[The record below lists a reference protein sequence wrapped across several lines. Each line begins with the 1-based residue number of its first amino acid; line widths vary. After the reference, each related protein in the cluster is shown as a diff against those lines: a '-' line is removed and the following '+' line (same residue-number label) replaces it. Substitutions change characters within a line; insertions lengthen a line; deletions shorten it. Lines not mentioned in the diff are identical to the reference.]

1 MKRFVDLHLQPSIK
15 DLTQVKNMVSL
26 ASELGY
32 RMVGITL
39 PPNVTR
45 DKIKQLQSIC
55 SNAKTDLITRV
66 DLYPKTPHELLHNL
80 RRFRRNFEVIS
91 VICTS
96 KAVARQAA
104 KDRRV
109 DLLSFPATNPRKRFF
124 DHAEAEL
131 ASKAFSSLEIDMA
144 PLISLKSFSKIRL
157 LSSLRKEVEIARKFG
172 VPVTISSGATNTH
185 LIRGPYDYAA
195 VAALFDMA
203 TPLALCALSETPLTI
218 VERNR
223 EKLNPNF
230 VAPGIRIVRR
240 KNCCPDV

>member
-1 MKRFVDLHLQPSIK
+1 MKKFVDLHLQPSIK
-15 DLTQVKNMVSL
+15 DLTQMKKMVSI

-32 RMVGITL
+32 RMIAITL
-39 PPNVTR
+39 PPNVTH
-45 DKIKQLQSIC
+45 DTVKQVQSIC
-55 SNAKTDLITRV
+55 NNVKTDLITRM
-66 DLYPKTPHELLHNL
+66 DLSPKTPRELLHNL
-80 RRFRRNFEVIS
+80 RRFRRKFEVIS

-144 PLISLKSFSKIRL
+144 PLISSKSYSRIRL
-157 LSSLRKEVEIARKFG
+157 LSSLRKEVEIARKFD
-172 VPVTISSGATNTH
+172 VPVTISSGATNIH
-185 LIRGPYDYAA
+185 SIRGPYDYAA
-195 VAALFDMA
+195 IAALFDMA
-203 TPLALCALSETPLTI
+203 APLALRALSETPLTI

-223 EKLNPNF
+223 EKLSPNF
-230 VAPGIRIVRR
+230 VAPGIRLVRR
-240 KNCCPDV
+240 KNCCPDA

>member
-15 DLTQVKNMVSL
+15 DLTQVKKMVSL

-45 DKIKQLQSIC
+45 DTVKQLQSIC
-55 SNAKTDLITRV
+55 SNVKTNLITRA

-80 RRFRRNFEVIS
+80 RRFRRKFEVIS

-131 ASKAFSSLEIDMA
+131 ASKVFSSLEIDMA
-144 PLISLKSFSKIRL
+144 PLISLKSFQRIRL

-195 VAALFDMA
+195 VTALFDMA
-203 TPLALCALSETPLTI
+203 TPLALRALSETPLTI

-230 VAPGIRIVRR
+230 VAPGIRLVRR
-240 KNCCPDV
+240 KNCCPDA

>member
-1 MKRFVDLHLQPSIK
+1 MKKFVDLHLQPSIK
-15 DLTQVKNMVSL
+15 DLTQMKKMVSL

-32 RMVGITL
+32 RMIGITL

-45 DKIKQLQSIC
+45 DTVKQLQNIC
-55 SNAKTDLITRV
+55 NNVKTDLITRM
-66 DLYPKTPHELLHNL
+66 DLSPKTPRELLHKL
-80 RRFRRNFEVIS
+80 SRFRRKFEVIS

-109 DLLSFPATNPRKRFF
+109 DLLSFPATSPRKRFF

-144 PLISLKSFSKIRL
+144 PLISSKSFSRIRL
-157 LSSLRKEVEIARKFG
+157 LSSLRKEVRIARKFS
-172 VPVTISSGATNTH
+172 VPITISSGATNIH

-203 TPLALCALSETPLTI
+203 TPLALRALSETPLTI
-218 VERNR
+218 VQRNR
-223 EKLNPNF
+223 EKLSPNF
-230 VAPGIRIVRR
+230 VAPGIRLVRR
-240 KNCCPDV
+240 KKCCPDA

>member
-15 DLTQVKNMVSL
+15 DLTQVKKMVSL

-39 PPNVTR
+39 PPNVTQ

-55 SNAKTDLITRV
+55 SNIKISLVTRV
-66 DLYPKTPHELLHNL
+66 DLSPKTPRKLLNDL
-80 RRFRRNFEVIS
+80 RRLRRNFEVIS

-96 KAVARQAA
+96 KTVARQAA

-131 ASKAFSSLEIDMA
+131 ASKVFSSLEIDMA
-144 PLISLKSFSKIRL
+144 PLISTKSYSRIRF
-157 LSSLRKEVEIARKFG
+157 LSSLRKEVGIARKFG

-185 LIRGPYDYAA
+185 FIRGPYDYAA
-195 VAALFDMA
+195 VATLFDMA
-203 TPLALCALSETPLTI
+203 TPLALHALSETPLTI

-223 EKLNPNF
+223 EKLSPNF

-240 KNCCPDV
+240 KNRCPNA